1 MKQPLSPAAVHKQ
14 YDEAMTAF
22 RRQIPDPAARVAFGR
37 EADGFLRECACG
49 VWQKDQGLTPVHV
62 EYYNAIYCKGNPVPT
77 TLYWELSSQVS
88 EYQGFVLPNFFRRL
102 VQMDLEL
109 DKSLSRRFVD
119 TFTLMLL
126 LFAAADGVVS
136 EAEAGFVN
144 ACADSMTAYCD
155 RAGVKGGRSALDVQ
169 DFVTRRTDQ
178 NDRRT
183 GVVEVTPKG
192 AAASDAWLE
201 ACRGMER
208 QMLRG
213 FTPQETEQ
221 FADYLRRAR
230 ENLREPSAPAPE
242 EGRS

>member
-1 MKQPLSPAAVHKQ
+1 MKQPLGPAAVHKQ

-49 VWQKDQGLTPVHV
+49 VWQRDQGLTPVHV

-88 EYQGFVLPNFFRRL
+88 EYPGFVLPNFFRRL
-102 VQMDLEL
+102 VKMDLEL
-109 DKSLSRRFVD
+109 DKGLSRRFVD

-155 RAGVKGGRSALDVQ
+155 RAGVKGGKSALDVQ
-169 DFVTRRTDQ
+169 DFVTRRTDGTPVETGGPAQ
-178 NDRRT
+178 TGSGRCAGPGWGGERGRR
-183 GVVEVTPKG
+183 
-192 AAASDAWLE
+192 S
-201 ACRGMER
+201 
-208 QMLRG
+208 
-213 FTPQETEQ
+213 
-221 FADYLRRAR
+221 
-230 ENLREPSAPAPE
+230 
-242 EGRS
+242 RSPPWTS